1 MLLGKKVTL
10 LNLGDRLFIHLYG
23 MNSSIRKVIHS
34 SNSQRTAK
42 IHNRAYLT

>member
-23 MNSSIRKVIHS
+23 MNKSIRKVIHS
-34 SNSQRTAK
+34 NNQRTVK
-42 IHNRAYLT
+42 IRNRAYLT